1 MRRRYGGAGRESDWA
16 AEQHAAAALVCAFSF
31 GTNCDD
37 ILNQLIAQ
45 ACRGSAG

>member
-1 MRRRYGGAGRESDWA
+1 VII
-16 AEQHAAAALVCAFSF
+16 AALVCAFSF
-31 GTNCDD
+31 GTNGDG